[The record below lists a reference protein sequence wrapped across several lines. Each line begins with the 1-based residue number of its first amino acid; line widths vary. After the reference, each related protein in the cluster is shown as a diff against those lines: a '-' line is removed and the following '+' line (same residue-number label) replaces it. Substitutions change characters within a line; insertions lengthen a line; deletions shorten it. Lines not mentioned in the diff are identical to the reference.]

1 MNIIIS
7 HAYSRFNKGDAAL
20 VSVLIDEANRVLEPT
35 DLVVLT
41 MDETTSGETID
52 GIPIES
58 DFIYFSSTRYNGKLP
73 KLLYTAMM
81 FVATFLWACVFRST
95 GHDIWIPR
103 HLRRLMRLYSQ
114 ADLVIPVGGG
124 YLRGS
129 DRVDSIFNLA
139 LLLHPIVLTTLLR
152 KRTVLFSQSVGP
164 FSHAIERS
172 MLKLVLN
179 TSGALLLVREDQS
192 LALLHDLGV
201 RNAVRSVDA
210 GFLFESEQELDLRK
224 QLGLEPTQFLVGV
237 TVRQWLDESEQERY
251 QDACAQMIDYLIE
264 RHDAFVIFIPQ
275 VTAALIGDDDR
286 TVSRAVLNAVKRQD
300 CVHLMED
307 DLDHHQ
313 VKAVYANLDLIVGT
327 RFHSVI
333 FALTSYVPAVAIEY
347 EHKTS
352 GIMTDLGLE
361 EWVIKMQDVTGP
373 RLISRIDDLIAQAD
387 EYRAQLHL
395 LLPDYVEQARQAIV
409 LTQQFYRGSPV

>member
-1 MNIIIS
+1 
-7 HAYSRFNKGDAAL
+7 
-20 VSVLIDEANRVLEPT
+20 
-35 DLVVLT
+35 

-52 GIPIES
+52 GTPIES
-58 DFIYFSSTRYNGKLP
+58 DFIYYSSTRYDGKLP
-73 KLLYTAMM
+73 KLIYSTIM
-81 FVATFLWACVFRST
+81 FATTFLWAWIFQHT
-95 GHDIWIPR
+95 GRDIWIPR
-103 HLRRLMRLYSQ
+103 HLRRLMKLYST

-129 DRVDSIFNLA
+129 DRVDSIFNLT
-139 LLLHPIVLTTLLR
+139 LLLHPIVITTLLR
-152 KRTVLFSQSVGP
+152 KPTVLFSQSVGP
-164 FSHAIERS
+164 FSHAIERT

-192 LALLHDLGV
+192 LALLRDLGV
-201 RNAVRSVDA
+201 RKTVRSVDA
-210 GFLFESEQELDLRK
+210 GFLFESDHDIDLRG

-237 TVRQWLDESEQERY
+237 TVRQWLDHAEQKRY

-264 RHDAFVIFIPQ
+264 RYDAHVVFIPQ

-286 TVSRAVLNAVKRQD
+286 TASRAVLNAVQRQD

-307 DLDHHQ
+307 NFDHHQ
-313 VKAVYANLDLIVGT
+313 VKDMYANLDLVVGT

-333 FALTSYVPAVAIEY
+333 FALTSYVPAIAIEY

-352 GIMTDLGLE
+352 GIMADLGLGQ
-361 EWVIKMQDVTGP
+361 WVIKMQNVTGP
-373 RLISRIDDLIAQAD
+373 RLIALIDDIIAQSD
-387 EYRAQLHL
+387 DYRAQLHS

-409 LTQQFYRGSPV
+409 LTQQFYIASLE